1 MLWIAT
7 VWAFKWFEVDRY
19 RMTIRK
25 MAADLLHLPED
36 CKRLEVVGCC
46 SMVSWVDNFNSS
58 SSEVQPSENAVFIS
72 TTFLFI
78 KACVLLGCDKSLDSQ
93 GAIRLKQKVPE
104 CKLSFILKM
113 TFLEQ
118 FFLDQFRA
126 GNFSRVWRILLVRTT
141 YVTGKSRSLVW
152 IRCTV

>member
-58 SSEVQPSENAVFIS
+58 SAEVQPSENAVFIS

-113 TFLEQ
+113 IFLEQ
-118 FFLDQFRA
+118 YFRSV
-126 GNFSRVWRILLVRTT
+126 SRLEILIACGEFCSSAQLMWRV
-141 YVTGKSRSLVW
+141 SQEA
-152 IRCTV
+152 